1 MADLETLR
9 DHTMQYYQHMDLPS
23 DDEDMAVDPLLQDVL
38 IGKVEA
44 PTSHAGEWEDIM
56 EGMQEDIKPC
66 VHLLILLPI

>member
-1 MADLETLR
+1 
-9 DHTMQYYQHMDLPS
+9 MQYYQHMDLPS